1 MTTPYR
7 AIASVSYIFSE
18 LENTKKQR
26 GFISADVEFVN
37 YRGARFSKTSETG
50 DVIKNYYNELN
61 SSVKNVYK
69 GNINF
74 KVGGELKFDP
84 IMVRLGA
91 AYYGSP
97 YADDKI
103 KADKLVLS
111 TGIGYRNRG
120 MFIDLSVSQS
130 VLNDAQF
137 PYRLNDKAN
146 TYAVQTGNIQ
156 NVMMTV
162 GFKL

>member
-1 MTTPYR
+1 M
-7 AIASVSYIFSE
+7 
-18 LENTKKQR
+18 L
-26 GFISADVEFVN
+26 
-37 YRGARFSKTSETG
+37 
-50 DVIKNYYNELN
+50 
-61 SSVKNVYK
+61 
-69 GNINF
+69 
-74 KVGGELKFDP
+74 
-84 IMVRLGA
+84 RLGA

-97 YADDKI
+97 YADDNI
-103 KADKLVLS
+103 KADKLLLS
-111 TGIGYRNRG
+111 AGIGYRNKG

-146 TYAVQTGNIQ
+146 TYAVQTGNVQ